1 MLRSIEDLLLESAA
15 PPSNWMPS
23 RAERLADARDTLRRR
38 FGERRE
44 ELRRPSHRLRDLG
57 SAHPLFSGTR
67 IVSGEQI
74 EADLEADVTTVNPPV
89 LQGWAMIVLV
99 VVGGA
104 MFVGLGALVR
114 SGPWSGWQVALGL
127 IVGAPFVW
135 VVLLLAWGFGE
146 HVVEL
151 DGDGVHIRR
160 WTDVWLVGELAS
172 GSDRP
177 TACTPPCHVR
187 SSSSSRARPDRS
199 DSACGPGHR
208 VLGPTPST
216 SCRSGASTAT
226 SAAIVIITFTAVAG
240 GTRSG
245 EPESRSTA
253 TINGLHVE
261 VVAPLRLTA
270 PRRAARRGRTA

>member
-44 ELRRPSHRLRDLG
+44 EVRRPSHRLRDLG

-74 EADLEADVTTVNPPV
+74 EADLEADVTTVNPPL
-89 LQGWAMIVLV
+89 LQGWAMIILV

-160 WTDVWLVGELAS
+160 WTDVWLGRAGQRI
-172 GSDRP
+172 GS
-177 TACTPPCHVR
+177 
-187 SSSSSRARPDRS
+187 PD
-199 DSACGPGHR
+199 
-208 VLGPTPST
+208 
-216 SCRSGASTAT
+216 
-226 SAAIVIITFTAVAG
+226 
-240 GTRSG
+240 
-245 EPESRSTA
+245 
-253 TINGLHVE
+253 GLHATLPRPFQLVIAGAAGSVRLGLRTWPPSARADAIDE
-261 VVAPLRLTA
+261 LPLWGIDCDFGRH
-270 PRRAARRGRTA
+270 RHHHVHRSRGRHAER